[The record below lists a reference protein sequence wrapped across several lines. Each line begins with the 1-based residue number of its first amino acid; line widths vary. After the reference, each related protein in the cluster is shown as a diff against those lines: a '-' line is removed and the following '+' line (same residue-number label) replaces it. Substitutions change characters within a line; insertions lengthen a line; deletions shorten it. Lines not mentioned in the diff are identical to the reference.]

1 MKAFLTILFLFWQVA
16 SFAQKWQELNEQG
29 RQLRKERKFS
39 EAVTALEKAKTEVEK
54 KSGRTSKNYAIV
66 INNLALVYDDMNN
79 FSLAEPLY
87 KEALA
92 IYKSTTGEKDVMY
105 VTTLENLGYLYQQ
118 QGKFKE
124 AEEHYSQA
132 LAINKEVLGTK
143 HPDYATSLEN
153 LAKLAEKSGQK
164 DKAEK
169 LYIEHL
175 NLIKDNLG
183 EKNPVY
189 ATAMENLAKYYQNN
203 GNFRLAE
210 DYFRDVLKLRKRN
223 GGDKTVDYAH
233 TLNNLAILYKVSGR
247 ASLAEATYEEAL
259 ALYKATVGDNNPAYA
274 EVVSNLANLY
284 YSQANYKKAEQ
295 MYEESRKII
304 ETSYGKNSLQYAMAL
319 RDLAKIHY
327 VKSEYAAAEPL
338 YEEALQI
345 LKSRGSNNKE
355 YAAIIND
362 LASLYRMQGN
372 EAKALPLLEESI
384 KINKEILGEKHPEYA
399 RSLYQLAIISYKKEG
414 ATPKVKKMYEDVVEI
429 CRANPA
435 DANLYGSAVGALAN
449 LYNNDGDFTKA
460 EPLYKEGIKVSRQNL
475 GKKHPTYARNV
486 SNLAVLYRQKGKFD
500 KAIEM
505 FSEVAEIRKEVL
517 GEKHLEYA
525 KSLREIADLHY
536 VSKDYAKAEP
546 LYVEANRIF
555 LDQINKNF
563 SSLSEKEKAV
573 FFRLFSN
580 SFLKFNSFLLL
591 RYKENPNLAV
601 EAYNHQLVLKGLML
615 SEQNRLRNAIKSS
628 GDSELISFY
637 DEWQEKK
644 DKLAQIYMKSLDE
657 EVSELKAKELE
668 KEIENLEK
676 KLSLKSSTFA
686 QINKKKP
693 ATFQEIKNI
702 LSDDEVAVEIVRF
715 NKFEYKFTDSVY
727 YAVFITTKQTSIP
740 EVVFIASHEK
750 KESEDLAFYR
760 NSIRSRKQ
768 DLVSYEVFWKPINDK
783 IKALSPTA
791 KKLYFAADGIYYSI
805 NLATLFNPETKKYL
819 LDEWDIHN
827 LISTRDLLLIQNS
840 NTEASFASA
849 FLLGY
854 PDFENDEEDGV
865 VAVESSKDTTQ
876 SSNLREFD
884 DFVSYRGVISN
895 LPGTK
900 KEVESIEKL
909 LKPKNTIV
917 SKFML
922 AKASESQLKRVKSPA
937 ILHIATHGY
946 FMQDVHDN
954 EEESKLKEKKE
965 INPLMRSGLLLA
977 GSQKTFNKIS
987 KPTEDGILT
996 AYEAQTL
1003 DLSSTDLV
1011 VLSACETAQG
1021 ELKNGEGIFG
1031 LQRAFQVAGAK
1042 TVVTS
1047 LWRVDDA
1054 STEMLMSSF
1063 YIRWLKGVNKWQALK
1078 EAQKEVQKKYPQ
1090 PYYWGAFVMV
1100 GN

>member
-1 MKAFLTILFLFWQVA
+1 MT
-16 SFAQKWQELNEQG
+16 SFAQKWQELNDQG

-39 EAVTALEKAKTEVEK
+39 EAIAVLEKAKSEVEK
-54 KSGRTSKNYAIV
+54 KSGKTSKNYAIV
-66 INNLALVYDDMNN
+66 VNNLALVYDDMNN
-79 FSLAEPLY
+79 FNLAEPLY

-92 IYKSTTGEKDVMY
+92 IYKSTVGEKDVAY

-124 AEEHYSQA
+124 AEELYSQA
-132 LAINKEVLGTK
+132 LAINKEILGTK

-164 DKAEK
+164 EKAEN

-183 EKNPVY
+183 EKSPVY

-210 DYFRDVLKLRKRN
+210 DYFRDVLKVRKRN
-223 GGDKTVDYAH
+223 GGDKTIEYAH

-247 ASLAEATYEEAL
+247 ASLAETTYEEAL
-259 ALYKATVGDNNPAYA
+259 ALYKATVGDKSPAYA
-274 EVVSNLANLY
+274 EVVGNLANLY

-304 ETSYGKNSLQYAMAL
+304 ETSYGKNSMQYAMAL

-338 YEEALQI
+338 YDEALKIIQ
-345 LKSRGSNNKE
+345 SRGSNSKE

-362 LASLYRMQGN
+362 LANLYRMQGN

-384 KINKEILGEKHPEYA
+384 KINKQILGDKHPEYA

-414 ATPKVKKMYEDVVEI
+414 ASPKVKKMYEDVVEI

-435 DANLYGSAVGALAN
+435 DANLYGTAVGTLAN
-449 LYNNDGDFTKA
+449 LYNNEGDFAKA
-460 EPLYKEGIKVSRQNL
+460 EPLYKESIKITRQNL
-475 GKKHPTYARNV
+475 GKKHPTYARNI

-536 VSKDYAKAEP
+536 INKDYSKAEP
-546 LYVEANRIF
+546 LYIQVNRIF
-555 LDQINKNF
+555 LDQIHKNF
-563 SSLSEKEKAV
+563 ATLSEKEKII

-580 SFLKFNSFLLL
+580 SFHKFNSFLLL
-591 RYKENPNLAV
+591 RHRVNPALAE
-601 EAYNHQLVLKGLML
+601 EAYNNQLVLKGLLL
-615 SEQNRLRNAIKSS
+615 SEQNRLRNTIKSS
-628 GDSELISFY
+628 SDTEIIGLY
-637 DEWQEKK
+637 NEWQEKK
-644 DKLAQIYMKSLDE
+644 NQLAQIYMKNLDE
-657 EVSELKAKELE
+657 EVSEQKIKGLE
-668 KEIENLEK
+668 NEIESLEK
-676 KLSLKSSTFA
+676 KLSIKSSDFA
-686 QINKKKP
+686 QIQKSKP
-693 ATFQEIKNI
+693 VTFTDIKNA
-702 LSDDEVAVEIVRF
+702 LNEDEIAVEIVRF

-727 YAVFITTKQTSIP
+727 YAVFITTKQTPRP
-740 EVVFIASHEK
+740 EVIFIATHEK
-750 KESEDLAFYR
+750 KEGEDLAFYR
-760 NSIRSRKQ
+760 NSIRTRKQ
-768 DLVSYEVFWKPINDK
+768 DMLSYEVFWKPISDK
-783 IKALSPTA
+783 IKTLLPNTQ
-791 KKLYFAADGIYYSI
+791 KIYFAADGIYYSI
-805 NLATLFNPETKKYL
+805 NLATLYNPESKKYV
-819 LDEWDIHN
+819 LDEWNIHN
-827 LISTRDLLLIQNS
+827 LISTRDLLSLRVS
-840 NTEASFASA
+840 AAEVAPASA
-849 FLLGY
+849 CLLGY
-854 PDFENDEEDGV
+854 PDFDNDEED
-865 VAVESSKDTTQ
+865 ASQAQNSQEKDTTQ
-876 SSNLREFD
+876 MSLNESE
-884 DFVSYRGVISN
+884 DFLSYHKIISI

-900 KEVESIEKL
+900 KEVENIEKV
-909 LKPKNTIV
+909 LKTKGTNV
-917 SKFML
+917 LKLML
-922 AKASESQLKRVKSPA
+922 AKANESQIKKLKNPS

-946 FMQDVHDN
+946 FMQDLQ
-954 EEESKLKEKKE
+954 EEDADEQANKTKKE

-977 GSQKTFNKIS
+977 GSQKTFNKAN
-987 KPTEDGILT
+987 KPGEDGVLT
-996 AYEAQTL
+996 AYEAQNL
-1003 DLSSTDLV
+1003 DLFQTDLV

-1021 ELKNGEGIFG
+1021 ELKNGEGVFG

-1047 LWRVDDA
+1047 LWRVDDVT
-1054 STEMLMSSF
+1054 TEMLMSSF
-1063 YIRWLKGVNKWQALK
+1063 YTRWLKGTNKWQALK

>member
-1 MKAFLTILFLFWQVA
+1 MKHLFLIILLFWQIP
-16 SFAQKWQELNEQG
+16 SFAQKWQELNDQG
-29 RQLRKERKFS
+29 RQLRKERKFT
-39 EAVTALEKAKTEVEK
+39 EAIAALEKAKAEVEK

-79 FSLAEPLY
+79 FNLAEPLY

-124 AEEHYSQA
+124 AEEYYSQA

-183 EKNPVY
+183 EKNPIY

-210 DYFRDVLKLRKRN
+210 DYFRDVLKVRKRN

-247 ASLAEATYEEAL
+247 AALAETTYEEAL
-259 ALYKATVGDNNPAYA
+259 ALYRATVGDKNPAYA

-327 VKSEYAAAEPL
+327 VKSEYASAEPL

-384 KINKEILGEKHPEYA
+384 KINKEILGDKHPEYA
-399 RSLYQLAIISYKKEG
+399 RSLYQLAIITYKKEG
-414 ATPKVKKMYEDVVEI
+414 ASPKVEKMYQEVVEI

-435 DANLYGSAVGALAN
+435 DANLYGNALGALAN
-449 LYNNDGDFTKA
+449 LYNNKGDFDKA

-486 SNLAVLYRQKGKFD
+486 SNLAVLYRQKGKFTQ
-500 KAIEM
+500 AIEM

-517 GEKHLEYA
+517 GEKHLEYG
-525 KSLREIADLHY
+525 KSLREIAELHY

-546 LYVEANRIF
+546 FYVESNRIF

-563 SSLSEKEKAV
+563 ATLSEKEKAT
-573 FFRLFSN
+573 FFRFFSN
-580 SFLKFNSFLLL
+580 SFHKFNSFLLL
-591 RYKENPNLAV
+591 RYKANPNLAE
-601 EAYNHQLVLKGLML
+601 EAYNNQLVLKGLML
-615 SEQNRLRNAIKSS
+615 SEQNRLRNTIRSS

-637 DEWQEKK
+637 EEWQNKK

-657 EVSELKAKELE
+657 DVSEQKIKELE
-668 KEIENLEK
+668 SEIENLEK
-676 KLSLKSSTFA
+676 KLSLKSATFA
-686 QINKKKP
+686 QINKRKP
-693 ATFQEIKNI
+693 ATFKDVKNA
-702 LSDDEVAVEIVRF
+702 LGEDEVAIEMIRF

-727 YAVFITTKQTSIP
+727 YAAFITTKQLALP
-740 EVVFIASHEK
+740 ELVFIASQEK
-750 KESEDLAFYR
+750 KEAEDLAFYR
-760 NSIRSRKQ
+760 NSIRNRKT
-768 DLVSYEVFWKPINDK
+768 DALSYELFWKAISERVNRVSPNTKK
-783 IKALSPTA
+783 IYLAS
-791 KKLYFAADGIYYSI
+791 DGIYYSI
-805 NLATLFNPETKKYL
+805 NLATLYNPETKKYVL
-819 LDEWDIHN
+819 EERDIHN
-827 LISTRDLLLIQNS
+827 VISTRDIVGAKELEDNLMFS
-840 NTEASFASA
+840 SA
-849 FLLGY
+849 FLLGF
-854 PDFENDEEDGV
+854 PDFENDEED
-865 VAVESSKDTTQ
+865 ASASQNADTTKV
-876 SSNLREFD
+876 NLQEFD
-884 DFVSYRGVISN
+884 DFLSYKGVISN

-900 KEVESIEKL
+900 KEIESIEKL
-909 LKPKNTIV
+909 FKAKTSNITKL
-917 SKFML
+917 ML
-922 AKASESQLKRVKSPA
+922 AKANETQLKGVKSPSV
-937 ILHIATHGY
+937 LHIATHGY
-946 FMQDVHDN
+946 FMQDTDDG
-954 EEESKLKEKKE
+954 EEENGGKAKSKKE

-987 KPTEDGILT
+987 KPKEDGVLT

-1003 DLSSTDLV
+1003 DLSNTNMV

-1042 TVVTS
+1042 SVITS

-1054 STEMLMSSF
+1054 ATEMLMINF
-1063 YIRWLKGVNKWQALK
+1063 YTRWLKGTNKWQALK

>member
-1 MKAFLTILFLFWQVA
+1 MKHLLYLILLLLCTE
-16 SFAQKWQELNEQG
+16 SFAQKWQELNDQG
-29 RQLRKERKFS
+29 RQLRKERKFD
-39 EAVTALEKAKTEVEK
+39 EAIAAFEKAKALVEK
-54 KSGRTSKNYAIV
+54 KSGKTSKAYAIV

-79 FSLAEPLY
+79 FNLAEPLY

-92 IYKSTTGEKDVMY
+92 IYKSTVGEKDVNY

-124 AEEHYSQA
+124 AEEHYAQA

-153 LAKLAEKSGQK
+153 LAKLAEKSGKK
-164 DKAEK
+164 DRAEQ

-183 EKNPVY
+183 EKNPTY
-189 ATAMENLAKYYQNN
+189 ATAMENLAKFYQNN

-210 DYFRDVLKLRKRN
+210 DYFRDVLKVRKRN
-223 GGDKTVDYAH
+223 GGDKTVDYAN

-247 ASLAEATYEEAL
+247 ASLAESTYEEAL
-259 ALYKATVGDNNPAYA
+259 ALYKATVGDKSPLYA
-274 EVVSNLANLY
+274 DVVSNLANLY

-304 ETSYGKNSLQYAMAL
+304 EANYTKNSLQYAMAL
-319 RDLAKIHY
+319 KDLAKIHY
-327 VKSEYAAAEPL
+327 VKSEYALAEPL

-345 LKSRGSNNKE
+345 LKSRGTNSKE

-384 KINKEILGEKHPEYA
+384 KINKEILGDKHPEYA
-399 RSLYQLAIISYKKEG
+399 RSLYQLAVINYKKEG
-414 ATPKVKKMYEDVVEI
+414 PTPKVKKMYEEVVAI

-435 DANLYGSAVGALAN
+435 DANLYGTAVGALAN
-449 LYNNDGDFTKA
+449 LYNNEGDFAKA

-486 SNLAVLYRQKGKFD
+486 SNLAVLYRQKGMFD

-525 KSLREIADLHY
+525 KSLREIANLHY
-536 VSKDYAKAEP
+536 VNKDYAKAEP

-563 SSLSEKEKAV
+563 ATLSEKEKAI

-580 SFLKFNSFLLL
+580 SFQKFNSFLLL
-591 RYKENPNLAV
+591 RHKANPQIIE
-601 EAYNHQLVLKGLML
+601 EAYNNQLVLKGLML
-615 SEQNRLRNAIKSS
+615 SEQNRLRNTIRNSE
-628 GDSELISFY
+628 DPELISLY
-637 DEWQEKK
+637 QEWQEKK

-657 EVSELKAKELE
+657 EISNEKIKELE
-668 KEIENLEK
+668 KEIEDLEK
-676 KLSLKSSTFA
+676 QLSLKSATFA
-686 QINKKKP
+686 QIQKRKP
-693 ATFQEIKNI
+693 ATFNDIKNA
-702 LSDDEVAVEIVRF
+702 LNDDEIAVEIVRF

-727 YAVFITTKQTSIP
+727 YAIFLVAKNQEKPAVT
-740 EVVFIASHEK
+740 FIASHEK

-760 NSIRSRKQ
+760 NSIRTRKK
-768 DLVSYEVFWKPINDK
+768 DLLSYDLLWKPIAEK
-783 IKALSPTA
+783 IREVNPNA
-791 KKLYFAADGIYYSI
+791 KKIFLASDGIYYSV
-805 NLATLFNPETKKYL
+805 NPATLYNPETQKYV
-819 LDEWDIHN
+819 LDEWEIHN
-827 LISTRDLLLIQNS
+827 LISNRDILIIKS
-840 NTEASFASA
+840 EEKEPEISSA

-854 PDFENDEEDGV
+854 PDYENDEEDANAT
-865 VAVESSKDTTQ
+865 AVQTDSTQ
-876 SSNLREFD
+876 AKLS
-884 DFVSYRGVISN
+884 DFEDFQSYRGVIQN
-895 LPGTK
+895 LPGTQ
-900 KEVESIEKL
+900 KEVEAIEKL
-909 LKPKNTIV
+909 LKTKTTNIIKLT
-917 SKFML
+917 K
-922 AKASESQLKRVKSPA
+922 AKANESQIKRVKSPS

-946 FMQDVHDN
+946 FMQDLKK
-954 EEESKLKEKKE
+954 EEEEVSNPTTEGP
-965 INPLMRSGLLLA
+965 NPLMRSGLLLA
-977 GSQKTFNKIS
+977 GAQKTLNKTP
-987 KPTEDGILT
+987 KPSEDGILT
-996 AYEAQTL
+996 AFEAQTL
-1003 DLSSTDLV
+1003 DLSNTNIV

-1042 TVVTS
+1042 SVITS

-1054 STEMLMSSF
+1054 ATEMLMRSF
-1063 YIRWLKGVNKWQALK
+1063 YRNWLKGISKWQALK

-1100 GN
+1100 EN